1 MTNLNDEDNLKMCL
15 ASCHS
20 LTTINNVLT
29 GDPLDAKMFEG
40 TGKLKL
46 MDIKYGR
53 MKNCR
58 QFRLPTWTSFIAQ
71 FVICRRG
78 RGKGGVVDYYSQL
91 QVSLQ

>member
-46 MDIKYGR
+46 IDIKYGR
-53 MKNCR
+53 I
-58 QFRLPTWTSFIAQ
+58 L
-71 FVICRRG
+71 
-78 RGKGGVVDYYSQL
+78 
-91 QVSLQ
+91 

>member
-40 TGKLKL
+40 TGKLKS
-46 MDIKYGR
+46 MDIKG
-53 MKNCR
+53 KNCR
-58 QFRLPTWTSFIAQ
+58 QFRLLTWSSFI
-71 FVICRRG
+71 G
-78 RGKGGVVDYYSQL
+78 QL
-91 QVSLQ
+91 AI

>member
-1 MTNLNDEDNLKMCL
+1 MCL

-46 MDIKYGR
+46 IDIKYGR
-53 MKNCR
+53 ILWQGKNVFNLGC
-58 QFRLPTWTSFIAQ
+58 L
-71 FVICRRG
+71 RG
-78 RGKGGVVDYYSQL
+78 HYLLVSSLSVKGEEL
-91 QVSLQ
+91 L